1 MADPSPLIESVLF
14 ELLAHPSIE
23 LFLRPVAEAY
33 PEVYGEIIER
43 PLDLNAVRRARARGD
58 YSAAACARARAAAPR
73 PGAAHAPP
81 PCAGERFNEQSPQ
94 YRELARHLRTHFDEM
109 WARRR

>member
-33 PEVYGEIIER
+33 PEVAEAR
-43 PLDLNAVRRARARGD
+43 DRRRL
-58 YSAAACARARAAAPR
+58 CARESYVVL
-73 PGAAHAPP
+73 
-81 PCAGERFNEQSPQ
+81 C
-94 YRELARHLRTHFDEM
+94 
-109 WARRR
+109 